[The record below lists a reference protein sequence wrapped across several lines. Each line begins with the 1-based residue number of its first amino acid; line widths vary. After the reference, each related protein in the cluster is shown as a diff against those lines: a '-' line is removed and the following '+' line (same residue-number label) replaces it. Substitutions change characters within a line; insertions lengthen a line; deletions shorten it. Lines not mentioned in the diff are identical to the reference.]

1 MRPNKAL
8 LECWVAPNTRRSA
21 LASGASPQ
29 QSPHPPQPPAAVP
42 LELSHLSTLALV
54 WFVVALLA
62 AGFAHGL
69 IGFGFP
75 LIATPLVVLIL
86 DFKTAVA
93 ALILPTLVV
102 STINTF
108 RGGNAVRNLGRFWF
122 MPLAPIVGSYAGTR
136 LLLVSPAEPFMLLL
150 AALLLFFL
158 FRDRL
163 GRVEIPAVERHPVI
177 AGVIAGLAAG
187 VFESTANVAMAP
199 FLIYFLALGVAPT
212 TMVQA
217 MNLCFV
223 AGKTMQLIGW
233 LEAGVHPA
241 SFWFTTLALG
251 AIGLAALFL
260 GERIRRGVDT
270 STYMRWLRMFLWTM
284 TALLI
289 VQVLWRA
296 IRTV

>member
-1 MRPNKAL
+1 M
-8 LECWVAPNTRRSA
+8 
-21 LASGASPQ
+21 
-29 QSPHPPQPPAAVP
+29 P
-42 LELSHLSTLALV
+42 LELSQLSALALA
-54 WFVVALLA
+54 WFVFALLA
-62 AGFAHGL
+62 SGFAHGL

-102 STINTF
+102 SSINTF
-108 RGGNAVRNLGRFWF
+108 RGGNALANLGRFWF

-136 LLLVSPAEPFMLLL
+136 LLLVSPSEPFMLLL

-163 GRVEIPAVERHPVI
+163 GRVEIPWVKRRPV
-177 AGVIAGLAAG
+177 AAG
-187 VFESTANVAMAP
+187 VLAGFAAGIFESTANVAMAP

-212 TMVQA
+212 TMVQT

-241 SFWFTTLALG
+241 SFWLTTLALG
-251 AIGLAALFL
+251 VIGMVALFL
-260 GERIRRGVDT
+260 GERIRRRVDT
-270 STYMRWLRMFLWTM
+270 STYMRWLRLFLWAM

-289 VQVLWRA
+289 VQVAWRA
-296 IRTV
+296 FRAL